1 MCVLVCTYT
10 SMEVSVLYCVCTQPE
25 PVTLTNQ
32 CAPIKWHYKFWLV
45 NATTYII
52 HIIKYTVYMC
62 ACVCVGRREGEKC
75 AVTSASAL
83 VSLTATDWLQ
93 LGWQALLSH
102 ARDMESEHRQGGNP
116 SLSSLDSHRCSGLL
130 EALPFGHTSD
140 YTSLAAILL
149 HILWHIWV
157 SGTSCC
163 TVPSV
168 HMYKC
173 TYVCTYVHAVGVW
186 CYCRPSPQGKGTLL
200 WFYLYS
206 CMWASTYLCYVR
218 SKHVNSWTPTWQG
231 SEGLRTVHEWM
242 HWGFL

>member
-10 SMEVSVLYCVCTQPE
+10 SMEVSVLYWFCTQSE

-52 HIIKYTVYMC
+52 HIIKYTVCMC

-102 ARDMESEHRQGGNP
+102 ACDMESEHRQGGNP

-130 EALPFGHTSD
+130 EALSFGHIPD

-149 HILWHIWV
+149 RILRHIWG

-173 TYVCTYVHAVGVW
+173 TYIRMYMQWVYDAIADLPLRVKGPSCGSICIHAWERLPTYI
-186 CYCRPSPQGKGTLL
+186 
-200 WFYLYS
+200 
-206 CMWASTYLCYVR
+206 R